1 MDIQKLRTETPGTSY
16 HIHLNNAGASLP
28 PLSVTSAVLQYLNEE
43 ALHGGYETAAAK
55 SDEINGFYSAC
66 AQMLHAR
73 ANQIVFAGSAT
84 EAYNKA
90 LSSIP
95 FIAGDV
101 LLTTDDDYSSNQIAF
116 LFLEKRFGIKTIRA
130 GKLPQGG
137 VDVQS
142 VEDLIKKHHPKLVA
156 VTHVPTNSGLVQNI
170 ESIGKLCKEH
180 GIWYLVDACQSAGQ
194 MSLDVQ
200 KIGCDF
206 LSATMRKW
214 LRGPRGAGFLYV
226 SDRALAAGLEP
237 IYPDLSGAD
246 WTAANHYEY
255 LDNALRFGYWEKNY
269 ALMIGSKAAIEY
281 AMQLGL
287 DNIETEVNKL
297 AGYAREQLSAL
308 PGWEVLDRGTK
319 KCGIVTA
326 HHTTGSPSHFSRAL
340 ASANIH
346 AGFAQTSNA
355 VIDFT
360 EKGVKWALRV
370 SPHYYNT
377 KEEVDALVDALAKT
391 KL

>member
-1 MDIQKLRTETPGTSY
+1 
-16 HIHLNNAGASLP
+16 
-28 PLSVTSAVLQYLNEE
+28 
-43 ALHGGYETAAAK
+43 
-55 SDEINGFYSAC
+55 
-66 AQMLHAR
+66 
-73 ANQIVFAGSAT
+73 
-84 EAYNKA
+84 
-90 LSSIP
+90 
-95 FIAGDV
+95 
-101 LLTTDDDYSSNQIAF
+101 
-116 LFLEKRFGIKTIRA
+116 
-130 GKLPQGG
+130 
-137 VDVQS
+137 
-142 VEDLIKKHHPKLVA
+142 
-156 VTHVPTNSGLVQNI
+156 
-170 ESIGKLCKEH
+170 
-180 GIWYLVDACQSAGQ
+180 
-194 MSLDVQ
+194 
-200 KIGCDF
+200 
-206 LSATMRKW
+206 
-214 LRGPRGAGFLYV
+214 
-226 SDRALAAGLEP
+226 
-237 IYPDLSGAD
+237 
-246 WTAANHYEY
+246 
-255 LDNALRFGYWEKNY
+255 
-269 ALMIGSKAAIEY
+269 MIGSKAAIEY